1 MKIALIAPPWYPIP
15 PIGYGGI
22 EIVVADLAKGY
33 QASGNDVVL
42 IAPGDSKVEVPM
54 LPIVERHVGLELGE
68 TERDALTEELTK
80 KQFRL
85 ALEAGA
91 EIVHDHTDW
100 PHPGDYSIPVV
111 RTVHGPNVE
120 RAVRLYAELT
130 KAGDCFVGI
139 SERQRELFRDAAT
152 RLLGSADAIRFAGVV
167 HNPIDVASVP
177 FESRKQPYAFFLGRC
192 DWEKN
197 PEASIR
203 VARAAGMKLKMA
215 LRVNSYERPYF
226 EENVEPLLGPDIELL
241 AEISPS
247 EKYELL
253 AGAQVVL
260 FTSQWEEPFGLVMTE
275 GAACGTPVVAFSRGA
290 APEIIV
296 DGLTGFLVETEDE
309 MTAAVGRVGSIDPYA
324 CRRHM
329 EAHFSPEVSAS
340 KYVHIFSDILAQRA
354 ASGQT
359 GNEPSANE
367 RSG

>member
-15 PIGYGGI
+15 PVGYGGI

-42 IAPGDSKVEVPM
+42 IAPGDSKVEVPL
-54 LPIVERHVGLELGE
+54 LPIVDRHVGLELGAA
-68 TERDALTEELTK
+68 EREALKADLTK
-80 KQFRL
+80 KQFQL
-85 ALEAGA
+85 ALDAGVD
-91 EIVHDHTDW
+91 IVHDHTDW
-100 PHPGDYSIPVV
+100 PHPSDYPIPVV
-111 RTVHGPNVE
+111 RTVHGPNAE
-120 RAVRLYAELT
+120 QSVRLYGELT
-130 KAGDCFVGI
+130 KAGDYFVGI

-152 RLLGSADAIRFAGVV
+152 RLLGSPDAIRFAGVV
-167 HNPIDVASVP
+167 HNPIDVESVP
-177 FESRKQPYAFFLGRC
+177 FQSRKEPYAFFLGRC

-215 LRVNSYERPYF
+215 LRVNNYERPYF

-241 AEISPS
+241 AEITPI

-275 GAACGTPVVAFSRGA
+275 GAACGTPVVAFKRGA
-290 APEIIV
+290 APEIII
-296 DGLTGFLVETEDE
+296 DGVTGFLVNTEDE
-309 MTAAVGRVGSIDPYA
+309 MTAAVGKAGSIDPYA

-329 EAHFSPEVSAS
+329 EAHFSPKVAAS
-340 KYVHIFSDILAQRA
+340 KYVHLFGDVLSQQA
-354 ASGQT
+354 ALGRSLG
-359 GNEPSANE
+359 E
-367 RSG
+367 RSASEGAG